1 LHGRIGKAPTAGGN
15 DPWGGVSRRV
25 FVRGVGKEVLMLLTA
40 ILAII
45 HCSSFKKK
53 YFKTDVPGAIW
64 GYQGRTDEAA
74 RRYSHYTL
82 STPWV
87 VDGDVLITKLLRT

>member
-1 LHGRIGKAPTAGGN
+1 LQFIQ
-15 DPWGGVSRRV
+15 
-25 FVRGVGKEVLMLLTA
+25 
-40 ILAII
+40 
-45 HCSSFKKK
+45 KK